1 MVGSRVVV
9 KAFVRF
15 ANAVDSATMAHP
27 DQPPRATSKG
37 STTNV

>member
-1 MVGSRVVV
+1 MIASRLGWN
-9 KAFVRF
+9 AFVRF

-27 DQPPRATSKG
+27 DQPPRAISKG